1 MSAHQFCYSI
11 RNHSSRHASLSPI
24 NFVTAF
30 VTIQVVITFIYNH
43 FSFVDI
49 FILTFR
55 KLSSTGFAAWK
66 TSQRQMNYCQD
77 QTAQRMTRQPDI
89 GRDCVEYGL
98 VVISTCPL
106 LVVGHYN
113 TSTENGISTDAPHTI
128 DTGTTVPT
136 STSRDM
142 EVRYNRIY
150 RSDTRVCQDTPT
162 VPVEICQF
170 KAVHGRGL

>member
-1 MSAHQFCYSI
+1 M
-11 RNHSSRHASLSPI
+11 
-24 NFVTAF
+24 
-30 VTIQVVITFIYNH
+30 
-43 FSFVDI
+43 
-49 FILTFR
+49 
-55 KLSSTGFAAWK
+55 
-66 TSQRQMNYCQD
+66 
-77 QTAQRMTRQPDI
+77 
-89 GRDCVEYGL
+89 
-98 VVISTCPL
+98 
-106 LVVGHYN
+106 VGHYN

-162 VPVEICQF
+162 VPVEIRQF